1 MNSNFGAYEK
11 FIANE
16 FCRIFGIIGDTVEIT
31 GCYVNRGNRGGDSSG
46 AVSIN
51 ININFDAMYN
61 FDVMYKSE
69 DERTRLRKIRED
81 IKNLAIH
88 VVEEEEEKK
97 EENKKKEERIFI
109 DTTFGKNC
117 IKMRDPSWYERF
129 VSTSYTF
136 EVESTASFVLG
147 EMRDNK
153 NLANVYHFLSRYNV
167 FRDSNKTHAEDIL
180 ECDKNYGWPNGL
192 DDNNSFIFKFTDDGW
207 SIKLPKPVYLGERR
221 NEDGEK

>member
-1 MNSNFGAYEK
+1 MNINFDAYEK

-31 GCYVNRGNRGGDSSG
+31 GCCVNRGSVSSSSCC
-46 AVSIN
+46 AAFISIDTDISFN
-51 ININFDAMYN
+51 AT
-61 FDVMYKSE
+61 YKSK
-69 DERTRLRKIRED
+69 DEHIRLSKIRED
-81 IKNLAIH
+81 IRNLSIH
-88 VVEEEEEKK
+88 VVEEEKAKK
-97 EENKKKEERIFI
+97 EENKKKEEKIFI
-109 DTTFGKNC
+109 NTTFGKNC
-117 IKMRDPSWYERF
+117 EMRDPSWYERF

-180 ECDKNYGWPNGL
+180 ECDKNYGWVNINDL
-192 DDNNSFIFKFTDDGW
+192 NSFVYKFTDDGW